1 MKKFLVVLLIAFM
14 AMSFVFANA
23 EKETTASAGK
33 GETWGLTPLKER
45 QTLRIA
51 FFTGSPLSYPFLFA
65 DNLGVFDALNID
77 VEYTCFTG
85 GPAMMEANASWD
97 IGSCGLGGIAL
108 ALAKYDNL
116 TMFDVCDYEENMAI
130 FVRKDSPIAKD
141 PKNPALWKGVT
152 CVYPTGTTGQA
163 VLAQY
168 LQNIGLS
175 LKDVVSVN
183 ADNSNALTVFNGG
196 TGDVLCCWNAI
207 ALAADAAGHYRV
219 SDSGKMK
226 LPFPCASFV
235 NKNFLAKNPEL
246 VATATAVFHKAV
258 EWVNASPANLTQAAQ
273 WYYDH
278 CESEGFLC
286 TREVAQKTMEWYRGY
301 SVDQFIDVFTKE
313 SKDAAG
319 LYTKRNLLQ
328 IEKDVLSGFDFFV
341 SEGKYTAADRNMILD
356 QKRITNEVALK
367 VKSMLGK

>member
-1 MKKFLVVLLIAFM
+1 MKKLLTVLLVLLVA
-14 AMSFVFANA
+14 SCFVFANGGSEA
-23 EKETTASAGK
+23 AATTEAK
-33 GETWGLTPLKER
+33 GDTWGLEPFETR

-108 ALAKYDNL
+108 GLAKYDNL
-116 TMFDVCDYEENMAI
+116 RLFDVCDYEENMAI
-130 FVRKDSPIAKD
+130 FVRADSAIAKD
-141 PKNPALWKGVT
+141 PTNPELWKGVT

-175 LKDVVSVN
+175 LSDVKSVN

-219 SDSGKMK
+219 SDSGKMN

-235 NKNFLAKNPEL
+235 QKDFLAKNPKL
-246 VATATAVFHKAV
+246 VATAAAVFHKAI
-258 EWVNASPANLTQAAQ
+258 EWLYESDANLKQGAE
-273 WYYDH
+273 WYFEH
-278 CESEGFLC
+278 CEEEGFLC
-286 TREVAQKTMEWYRGY
+286 TEDVAQKTMEWYRGNTVAEY
-301 SVDQFIDVFTKE
+301 IDIFTKT
-313 SKDAAG
+313 SADDAG
-319 LYTKRNLLQ
+319 LYTKRELLQ
-328 IEKDVLSGFDFFV
+328 IEKDFLSGFDFFI
-341 SEGKYTAADRNMILD
+341 SEGKYTAEQRNIILD
-356 QKRITNEVALK
+356 ENRITNEVALA
-367 VKSMLGK
+367 VKELVK

>member
-1 MKKFLVVLLIAFM
+1 MKKLLSVLLVLVVVAGL
-14 AMSFVFANA
+14 VFASGS
-23 EKETTASAGK
+23 KESDSSAK
-33 GETWGLTPLKER
+33 SGETWGLTPLKER
-45 QTLRIA
+45 ETLRIA

-77 VEYTCFTG
+77 IEYTCFTG

-116 TMFDVCDYEENMAI
+116 VMYDVCDYEENMAI
-130 FVRKDSPIAKD
+130 FVRKDSAIAKD

-152 CVYPTGTTGQA
+152 CVYPTGTTGQT

-168 LQNIGLS
+168 LQNMGLT

-219 SDSGKMK
+219 SDSGQMKM
-226 LPFPCASFV
+226 PFPCASFV
-235 NKNFLAKNPEL
+235 QKSYLASKPEVITL
-246 VATATAVFHKAV
+246 VTAVFHKAV
-258 EWVNASPANLTQAAQ
+258 EWCYESDANLTQAAQ

-301 SVDQFIDVFTKE
+301 TVDEYIDVFTKT
-313 SKDAAG
+313 SKDDAG
-319 LYTKRNLLQ
+319 IYTARDLLQ

-341 SEGKYTAADRNMILD
+341 SEGKYTKEQRQMILD
-356 QKRITNEVALK
+356 QRKITNEVALM
-367 VKSMLGK
+367 VKELVK